1 MISIFYSSLKKQMI
15 AVILA
20 NKVTKMTRS
29 LLILQSSVVLPVAK
43 THFYDLLHS
52 FIMHTTR
59 EELSGNWQLKCLGM
73 IKLVLI

>member
-43 THFYDLLHS
+43 THFYDLHS
-52 FIMHTTR
+52 FLMHTTR
-59 EELSGNWQLKCLGM
+59 EELNGNWQLKCLGM

>member
-1 MISIFYSSLKKQMI
+1 MI

-29 LLILQSSVVLPVAK
+29 LLILQSSVALPVAK
-43 THFYDLLHS
+43 THFYDLHS
-52 FIMHTTR
+52 FLMHTTR
-59 EELSGNWQLKCLGM
+59 EELNGNWQLKCLGM